1 SLAVPPTSRLRV
13 KVPSEAAGLRLD
25 RFLAGIPEVG
35 SRAAADRL
43 LASSSVLVDGAEAG
57 KSARLSGG
65 EEVELERPEGP
76 APLEPQEVGLRVVYE
91 DEHLLVVDKPAG
103 GVGHHSAGRDT
114 RQAVPRQR

>member
-13 KVPSEAAGLRLD
+13 KVASEAAGARPH

-57 KSARLSGG
+57 KSARLTGG
-65 EEVELERPEGP
+65 EEVELERPEGA

-91 DEHLLVVDKPAG
+91 DEHLLVVYKPAG
-103 GVGHHSAGRDT
+103 VVAHPSAGHDT
-114 RQAVPRQR
+114 STLVHG